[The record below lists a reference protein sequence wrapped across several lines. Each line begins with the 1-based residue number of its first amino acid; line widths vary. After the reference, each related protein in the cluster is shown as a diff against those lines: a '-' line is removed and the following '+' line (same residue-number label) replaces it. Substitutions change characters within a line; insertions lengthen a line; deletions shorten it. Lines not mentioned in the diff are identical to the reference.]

1 MGSDDPLVPPI
12 NGHILA
18 RLIPNAELRMIDD
31 GHLFMVTKPAESA
44 ALIEEFLADER
55 KRVEPGSRLPSRTVG
70 RMRRLLP
77 TRGWRTPTN
86 LSAAPREDIMTEP
99 TSHID
104 MLRKFGSDLGLPK
117 VDVDKLLEVQKK
129 NIDALGQSAK
139 VAAQGAQSVA
149 QKQREVLEAGLQEAA
164 TLAREYKP
172 LGKVHANLALQTEF
186 ARKVFEL
193 AVKGAQDSAT
203 TARQST
209 TDAVK
214 IIQDRMKESF
224 EEIRASVSQ
233 NKSA

>member
-1 MGSDDPLVPPI
+1 
-12 NGHILA
+12 
-18 RLIPNAELRMIDD
+18 
-31 GHLFMVTKPAESA
+31 
-44 ALIEEFLADER
+44 
-55 KRVEPGSRLPSRTVG
+55 
-70 RMRRLLP
+70 
-77 TRGWRTPTN
+77 
-86 LSAAPREDIMTEP
+86 MTEP
-99 TSHID
+99 TSYID

-172 LGKVHANLALQTEF
+172 LGKVHENLALQTEF
-186 ARKVFEL
+186 ARKVFEI